1 MTSWT
6 SQMTPVE
13 GNKNTKS
20 QLNIL
25 LNLKFVIYNV
35 QLNTHMVYLIII
47 QCTVK
52 SLQIQVLRG
61 YHSLQGGFNDIDS
74 KYKQRILTYYV
85 K

>member
-1 MTSWT
+1 
-6 SQMTPVE
+6 MTPVK

-20 QLNIL
+20 HLNIL

-52 SLQIQVLRG
+52 SLQIQVHRG
-61 YHSLQGGFNDIDS
+61 YHSLQGGFNDINRS
-74 KYKQRILTYYV
+74 TNKEFLLIIM
-85 K
+85 